1 MLSQAC
7 AAMGDKDSA
16 LKAGQ
21 RAIILLPRAKDAVSG
36 PTYEENMALVQT
48 IFGDNTRAIA
58 TLTELLQTPYN
69 SWIYGSTIT
78 PAFLRLDPLWDPL
91 RSDRAFQNLCE
102 EKQH

>member
-1 MLSQAC
+1 
-7 AAMGDKDSA
+7 
-16 LKAGQ
+16 
-21 RAIILLPRAKDAVSG
+21 
-36 PTYEENMALVQT
+36 MALVQT